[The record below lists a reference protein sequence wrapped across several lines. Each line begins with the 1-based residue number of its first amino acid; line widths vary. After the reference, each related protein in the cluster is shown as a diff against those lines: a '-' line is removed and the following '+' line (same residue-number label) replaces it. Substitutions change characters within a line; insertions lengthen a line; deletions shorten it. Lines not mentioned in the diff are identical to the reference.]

1 MYIKLVIVFLI
12 SLFHNN
18 LAYSKTYISQV
29 GPSLSYPWGVS
40 KIDNE
45 NVLITEK
52 GGNLKKI
59 NIVTGKSTTI
69 KNVPKVLYLSQGG
82 LLDVFVEKRN
92 NNKYVLMC
100 YSKPSEDL
108 FASTTVLHKSTLM
121 NNALT
126 DDKIIFS
133 THQPLN
139 ESIHFGCRIAVSEDY
154 IYLSL
159 GDRGNRIN
167 SQNIKN
173 YEGSVV
179 RIKFNGQKIT
189 KNKFNINW
197 LNEVFSIGHRNPQG
211 LIINPKNNTIWS
223 HEHGPQGGDEINL
236 LEGGENYGWPND
248 EPETPVPEGTIG
260 PVATW
265 IPHSSVN
272 GIDYRRAN
280 SSLPGLDPSETQ
292 VTLYATVFG
301 SWNAIIPVGHE
312 IIQIDL
318 KLNETTQEWESETTS
333 FAQDLGTPLPIAIH
347 PESGEIYYATFGQ
360 NGQLRHIS

>member
-1 MYIKLVIVFLI
+1 MYIKLVIIFFI
-12 SLFHNN
+12 SFFCIN

-52 GGNLKKI
+52 GGKLKKI

-82 LLDVFVEKRN
+82 LLDVFVEKRD

-100 YSKPSEDL
+100 YSKPSEDM
-108 FASTTVLHKSTLM
+108 FASTTVLHKSTLK
-121 NNALT
+121 NNVLT

-133 THQPLN
+133 TDQPLN

-236 LEGGENYGWPND
+236 LEGGENYGWPDVTHGEEYGGGKIGKMTQKGYKDPKWIWVPSIAPSGMAFYDGNMFPELKDHILIGSLKFKQIHAIKILNNYPILERKLLDSSYGRIRDLEIMND
-248 EPETPVPEGTIG
+248 GSILFITDEDTSGKYKG
-260 PVATW
+260 
-265 IPHSSVN
+265 
-272 GIDYRRAN
+272 
-280 SSLPGLDPSETQ
+280 GL
-292 VTLYATVFG
+292 YKIFR
-301 SWNAIIPVGHE
+301 
-312 IIQIDL
+312 
-318 KLNETTQEWESETTS
+318 K
-333 FAQDLGTPLPIAIH
+333 
-347 PESGEIYYATFGQ
+347 
-360 NGQLRHIS
+360 